1 MKVPFFDLTAQ
12 YASIK
17 NDIDS
22 AIHSVVRGGYFV
34 GGRPIKEFETSFA
47 AQCGSHHCIGLGNAT
62 DGLFIALKALG
73 VKPGD
78 EVITPAWS
86 WISSAEVISLAGA
99 KPVFADVDPRYFT
112 ISVEAIK
119 ASITSKTRALIVVH
133 LYGQMV
139 DLEPI
144 VNLCK
149 ERGIKLIEDC
159 SHAHLAAYNGRIAGT
174 SGDCGVFS
182 FFPTKNLGAY
192 GDAGCVITD
201 SEPLAQNIRR
211 WANHGGLIKDEHLF
225 EATNSRLDTLQ
236 AAILKAKLPHLL
248 QWNNARNRHAARYH
262 KLLGD
267 LKELTLPE
275 TRPGCIHIFHQYV
288 IQTAQRD
295 ALQHFLTQHEIQTLI
310 HYPKAIPFEP
320 AYQHLNFSEHDFP
333 ISSRLQNEV
342 LSLPIFPELT
352 PDQIEYVCDH
362 IHKFYGK

>member
-17 NDIDS
+17 NDIDA
-22 AIHSVVRGGYFV
+22 AIHSVVEGGYFV
-34 GGRPIKEFETSFA
+34 GGNPVKEFEATFA
-47 AQCGSHHCIGLGNAT
+47 TQCESRYCIGIGNAT

-86 WISSAEVISLAGA
+86 WISTAEVISLAGA
-99 KPVFADVDPRYFT
+99 KPVFVDVDPRYFT
-112 ISVEAIK
+112 ISIEAVQAK
-119 ASITSKTRALIVVH
+119 ITSKTKALMVVH

-139 DLEPI
+139 DIEPI
-144 VNLCK
+144 VNLCQ

-159 SHAHLAAYNGRIAGT
+159 SHAHLATRNGRIAGT

-201 SEPLAQNIRR
+201 SEPLAENIRR

-225 EATNSRLDTLQ
+225 EGTNSRLDTLQ
-236 AAILKAKLPHLL
+236 AAILKAKLPHLSK
-248 QWNNARNRHAARYH
+248 WNSTRRQHAAYYH
-262 KLLGD
+262 QLLGD
-267 LKELTLPE
+267 LEELTLPE
-275 TRPGCIHIFHQYV
+275 TRPGCLHIFHQYV
-288 IQTAQRD
+288 IQTNKRD
-295 ALQHFLTQHEIQTLI
+295 ALQKYLAHAEIQTLI

-320 AYQHLNFSEHDFP
+320 AYQHLNFSAHDFP
-333 ISSRLQNEV
+333 VSSTLQDVV

-352 PDQIEYVCDH
+352 QGQIEYVCDH
-362 IHKFYGK
+362 IQKFYGK